1 MTADQ
6 AVPEADKVTLEII
19 ENALKNV
26 RFQMDAVVYRTA
38 MSPIIRE
45 QHDEFPLL
53 ANAAGDMIVGQ
64 FGSFIGHFIETY
76 PRGIN
81 PGDVFLL
88 SDPYRCEGAISHIN
102 DWLVLVPVFYDGDLV
117 GWSAIFGNQNDVGG
131 PAPGSLPPD
140 AVTIFGEGITI
151 PPVKLYSGGQLQEE
165 ILELILNNVREPA
178 FNKCDLMALVA
189 GCRVG
194 EQRIIELCERFGKE
208 TYLAATDA
216 LLERTRAA
224 MEHLIEHFVPEE
236 EASFEDYVDD
246 DGRGNGPFKIALSIR
261 RDQGK
266 VVCDFTGTSP
276 QAEGP
281 INFYLNER
289 MFKMLAGAYMISLY
303 DPQILFNDGYLPLFE
318 VIMPAGC
325 LLQPERP
332 AALGSRTHTM
342 CRWYDVLAGAL
353 SRHAPEF
360 ATAAGWSSSPHIIFS
375 GYDKAGEW
383 FTLFEI
389 GAGGIPGRP
398 VGDGMDGHTMWPWF
412 STIPAEYIETYYPLR
427 IVRREPVQDSGGA
440 GLHRGGNGVE
450 TVYRFLVETTVAIM
464 DDRWLTYP
472 WGINGGS
479 PGERGARFLVR
490 AGTTAQVPLP
500 AKVGEII
507 AEAGDELV
515 FRTWGGGGWGDP
527 LERPLEVVA
536 ADVRRRLVSY
546 DKAREE
552 YGTVV
557 DPDTRELDVEASD
570 SLRERM
576 RSGRGALPMYSFGPS
591 LQEILATAREE
602 TGLEPPRPPQPL
614 AALAR
619 QRQ

>member
-6 AVPEADKVTLEII
+6 TSQEVDKVTLEII

-53 ANAAGDMIVGQ
+53 TNAAGDMVVGQ
-64 FGSFIGHFIETY
+64 FGSFVGHFIATY
-76 PRGIN
+76 PRDIN

-102 DWLVLVPVFYDGDLV
+102 DWLVLVPVFYEGDLV

-131 PAPGSLPPD
+131 PAPGSLPPA
-140 AVTIFGEGITI
+140 AVTIFGEGIAI
-151 PPVKLYSGGQLQEE
+151 PPVKLYSRGQLQEE

-178 FNKCDLMALVA
+178 FNECDLMALVA

-194 EQRIIELCERFGKE
+194 EQRIIELCDRFGKD
-208 TYLAATDA
+208 TYVAATDA
-216 LLERTRAA
+216 LLERTRSA
-224 MEHLIEHFVPEE
+224 MEHLIEHFVPSE
-236 EASFEDYVDD
+236 EAHFEDYVDD
-246 DGRGNGPFKIALSIR
+246 DGRGNGPFKIALSIKR
-261 RDQGK
+261 EQGK
-266 VVCDFTGTSP
+266 VLCDFTGTSP

-281 INFYLNER
+281 INFLLNEN

-303 DPQILFNDGYLPLFE
+303 DPQILFNDGYLSLFE
-318 VIMPAGC
+318 VIMPERC
-325 LLQPERP
+325 LLKPEHP

-353 SRHAPEF
+353 SRHSPAF

-375 GYDKAGEW
+375 GYDKSGEW

-427 IVRREPVQDSGGA
+427 IMRREPVPDSGGA
-440 GLHRGGNGVE
+440 GLHRGGNGVLI
-450 TVYRFLVETTVAIM
+450 VYRFLVETEVAIM

-479 PGERGARFLVR
+479 PGARGARFLVR
-490 AGTTAQVPLP
+490 AGTTEQVPLP
-500 AKVGEII
+500 AKIGDVV
-507 AEAGDELV
+507 AEEGDELV

-546 DKAREE
+546 EKARDE
-552 YGTVV
+552 YGTIV
-557 DPDTRELDVEASD
+557 DPRTKEVDVEGSET
-570 SLRERM
+570 LRERL
-576 RSGRGALPMYSFGPS
+576 RDERGELPAYDFGPS
-591 LQEILATAREE
+591 LEEVMAAAKEE
-602 TGLEPPRPPQPL
+602 TGLEPPRPTQPL
-614 AALAR
+614 ASLAR
-619 QRQ
+619 RVE